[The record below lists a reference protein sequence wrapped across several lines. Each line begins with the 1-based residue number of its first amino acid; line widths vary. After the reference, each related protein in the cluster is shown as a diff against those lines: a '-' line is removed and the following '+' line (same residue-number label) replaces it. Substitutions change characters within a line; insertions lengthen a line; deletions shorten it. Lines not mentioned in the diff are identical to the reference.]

1 MLGGVGGGS
10 WLLCACDVDSVLVW
24 GWEWGLTSPGV
35 GGAGAALGGSPI
47 PGGPPCAGVRGCTAP
62 FLLRWLSWGV
72 GFVLGGMGDPLLP
85 HHGGSVSYLSD
96 GM

>member
-1 MLGGVGGGS
+1 MGGGS

-24 GWEWGLTSPGV
+24 GWKWGLTSPGV

-72 GFVLGGMGDPLLP
+72 GFMLGGMGDPLLP
-85 HHGGSVSYLSD
+85 HHGGGVSYLSD